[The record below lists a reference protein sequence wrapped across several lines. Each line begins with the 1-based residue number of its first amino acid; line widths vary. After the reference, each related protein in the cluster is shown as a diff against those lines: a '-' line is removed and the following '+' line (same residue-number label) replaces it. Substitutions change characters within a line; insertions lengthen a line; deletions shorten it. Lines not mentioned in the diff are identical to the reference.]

1 MQPPSLAAIRKR
13 RAVYHETYQI
23 WRKDDIDLLLD
34 LIARLAPAG
43 VDVDELCAEAE
54 ADALPEGCDYLIAE

>member
-1 MQPPSLAAIRKR
+1 MRPPSLTAIRKR

-23 WRKDDIDLLLD
+23 WRIDDIDYLLD
-34 LIARLAPAG
+34 TIARLTPAG

-54 ADALPEGCDYLIAE
+54 GDALPEGCDYLITE